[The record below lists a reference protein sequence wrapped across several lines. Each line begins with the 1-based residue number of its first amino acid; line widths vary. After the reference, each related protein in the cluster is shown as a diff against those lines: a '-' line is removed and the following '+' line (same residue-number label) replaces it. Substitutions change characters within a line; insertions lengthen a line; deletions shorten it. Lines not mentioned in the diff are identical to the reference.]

1 LSYDQDDLAKVAA
14 KYPFYHS
21 ARFAAGTYEGQDE
34 DIYWIGS
41 SVHNWINRSVPDDLV
56 YAMTKARWENRAELV
71 ERHASQVFLNEEIV
85 RQQAALLPFH
95 PGAEHYLKEIGILQQ
110 LKRLVQ
116 NIKAGWEQ
124 KMNRRQLR
132 GIDSAVFTAIATALL
147 LGQLYLLYLA
157 PISPLLHGLLFLSTI
172 MALSFIKLSVFPLTG
187 ERGHAVPWYD
197 YLLAALAFVP
207 LLYAYYDYNAFVR
220 RATLPNPTDVKIG
233 LLLIV
238 LLLEAGRR
246 SLGRVSPILG
256 GLAFLFAMS
265 GLFIPAEWGFA
276 PRISLRR
283 VVGTM
288 TMTEIGLF
296 SEPLQVALRW
306 IFIVFGVALG
316 VAGGMVFYEKVAIKT
331 AGGVRGGPA
340 YIAVISSAL
349 FGTVSGSNVADVM
362 STGQMTIPLMKRV
375 GYGKLYAGAIEA
387 VASTGGA
394 LTPPV
399 MGAAALLMAELAN
412 TPYLTVIASATLP
425 AILYFIAV
433 LMFVFSVTTKL
444 GIAHDPQSV
453 PDTGWQLLAR
463 YRIVLL
469 GIGWL
474 VYRIVDFYP
483 LEQAALQASAILL
496 FGALLYNRAAFRPA
510 NMRNTIDTIAD
521 GAIEITL
528 ACGVSG
534 LLVGVIP
541 VTGLGIELSSS
552 VVRLGEISLLLALV
566 ATMLVTIILGAA
578 VPGIAAYI
586 IAASVVAPPLA
597 QLGIPLLAV
606 HMFIF
611 YFSLF
616 SGLTPP
622 VALTAFAAAS
632 ISGADPS
639 RTAVVATVAASPA
652 CLLAFFFVYQ
662 PELLLLQ
669 GTTPEI
675 ILVFATTAVGLMMGL
690 GGGGAIFVALRMWE
704 RLALFAAG
712 IALVEGSL
720 LTDIVGIGMG
730 ALILLLNLRRSRQ
743 AGAGDLPEPRLTQP
757 VKDDV

>member
-1 LSYDQDDLAKVAA
+1 
-14 KYPFYHS
+14 
-21 ARFAAGTYEGQDE
+21 
-34 DIYWIGS
+34 
-41 SVHNWINRSVPDDLV
+41 
-56 YAMTKARWENRAELV
+56 
-71 ERHASQVFLNEEIV
+71 
-85 RQQAALLPFH
+85 
-95 PGAEHYLKEIGILQQ
+95 
-110 LKRLVQ
+110 
-116 NIKAGWEQ
+116 
-124 KMNRRQLR
+124 MNRRQLQ
-132 GIDSAVFTAIATALL
+132 GTDAAVFTAIASALL
-147 LGQLYLLYLA
+147 IGQLYLLYLA

-172 MALSFIKLSVFPLTG
+172 IALSFLKLSMVPLTG

-197 YLLAALAFVP
+197 YALAALAFVP

-220 RATLPNPTDVKIG
+220 RATLPNHTDVQIG

-246 SLGRVSPILG
+246 SLGWVLPILG
-256 GLAFLFAMS
+256 GLAFLFAIS

-306 IFIVFGVALG
+306 IFIFIVFGVALG
-316 VAGGMVFYEKVAIKT
+316 VAGGMVFFEKVAIKT

-349 FGTVSGSNVADVM
+349 FGTVSGSNVANVM

-412 TPYLTVIASATLP
+412 TPYLSVIASATLP

-463 YRIVLL
+463 YWIVLL

-474 VYRIVDFYP
+474 MYRIVDFYP

-534 LLVGVIP
+534 LLVGVIL

-552 VVRLGEISLLLALV
+552 VVRLGEVSLLLALF

-586 IAASVVAPPLA
+586 IAASVVASPLA

-632 ISGADPS
+632 ISGADPL

-652 CLLAFFFVYQ
+652 YLLAFFFVYQ

-669 GTTPEI
+669 GTIPDI
-675 ILVFATTAVGLMMGL
+675 ILVFATTAVGVAMMGL

-712 IALVEGSL
+712 IALVDGSL
-720 LTDIVGIGMG
+720 LTDALGMG
-730 ALILLLNLRRSRQ
+730 AGAVILLLNLRRSRRN
-743 AGAGDLPEPRLTQP
+743 GARPPRVTLPEATNEG
-757 VKDDV
+757 